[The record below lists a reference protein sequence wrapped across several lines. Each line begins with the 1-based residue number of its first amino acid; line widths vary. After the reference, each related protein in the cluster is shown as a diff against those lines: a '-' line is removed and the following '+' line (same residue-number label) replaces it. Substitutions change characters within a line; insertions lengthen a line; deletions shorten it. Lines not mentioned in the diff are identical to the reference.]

1 MTPSTSLG
9 LLLLRLSLG
18 LMYLAHAGLK
28 LFVFTLPGTA
38 QFFAGQGLPGVLA
51 YAVFAAE
58 ASLIG
63 RLAKATVALADAAP
77 TGEAAA
83 HQVLADGSEVVL
95 PLAGSIDVAKES
107 ARLRQELAG
116 LDKQLGGLRQRLA
129 NDSFV
134 SRAKPDVVEAEL
146 QKERE
151 WSARRDQLAAKVKT
165 LCGD

>member
-58 ASLIG
+58 AVGGVLLLLG
-63 RLAKATVALADAAP
+63 VWPRQVALALTPILLGAAWVHAP
-77 TGEAAA
+77 NGWVFTAPGGGWEYPVFLAAM
-83 HQVLADGSEVVL
+83 SVVQW
-95 PLAGSIDVAKES
+95 LAGDG
-107 ARLRQELAG
+107 AG
-116 LDKQLGGLRQRLA
+116 AVKRSGRFTWG
-129 NDSFV
+129 
-134 SRAKPDVVEAEL
+134 
-146 QKERE
+146 
-151 WSARRDQLAAKVKT
+151 AA
-165 LCGD
+165 